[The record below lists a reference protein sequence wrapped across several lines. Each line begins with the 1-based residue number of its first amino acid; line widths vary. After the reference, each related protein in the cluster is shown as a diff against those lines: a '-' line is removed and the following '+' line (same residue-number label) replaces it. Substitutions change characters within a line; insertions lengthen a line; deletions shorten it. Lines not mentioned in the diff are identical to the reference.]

1 MKLLRTILTAR
12 QGIFRVLPLMRDE
25 RVAFNLKA
33 VTIVLALFVISP
45 FNVLGDI
52 PALGLLDDAALLLI
66 LSTWFVS
73 QASKQ
78 VERRVT
84 ATAVDT
90 PGTDLA
96 PRWLD
101 PR

>member
-1 MKLLRTILTAR
+1 MKLFRTILKAR

-33 VTIVLALFVISP
+33 GTIALALFIISP
-45 FNVLGDI
+45 LNILGDI
-52 PALGLLDDAALLLI
+52 PALGLLDDAALLLV

-84 ATAVDT
+84 ATVADA
-90 PGTDLA
+90 PGTDLM
-96 PRWLD
+96 PR
-101 PR
+101 